1 MLRRPVHA
9 SLVCGER
16 EKREGRTEVGLHMY
30 FVRLFVI
37 FGAFATCSSVHPS
50 RNWLYDAHTF
60 NTSPLRLECRGNGN
74 GRTCTG
80 S

>member
-9 SLVCGER
+9 SLVCGEK

-50 RNWLYDAHTF
+50 RNWLQKYKR
-60 NTSPLRLECRGNGN
+60 LRRHSYPIP
-74 GRTCTG
+74 RM
-80 S
+80 